1 MSGNET
7 VKTKMTRQ
15 EIHESPPSICAQH
28 PAEEALEGV
37 SPLLPSLLTNGKENT
52 TKILKEKEGGDI

>member
-15 EIHESPPSICAQH
+15 EIHESPLSMCAQH
-28 PAEEALEGV
+28 PAEEEALEGV
-37 SPLLPSLLTNGKENT
+37 SPLLPS
-52 TKILKEKEGGDI
+52 

>member
-1 MSGNET
+1 
-7 VKTKMTRQ
+7 MTRQ